1 MDKILLLKFSNA
13 RLFRKF
19 NRKTKKN
26 IYTKDKIFC
35 PLGINNVNRNQV
47 PHFIEPITKHQISN
61 MLHVLFNERPVPTL
75 RKSFYDKNEYYMN
88 KADESYL
95 KINTPKI
102 RKFEDGEDF
111 YYEKQHIKKAVF
123 NAWNGEVKPDWFI
136 VKRYIDNNNMFN
148 DFVSML
154 NGLLNTNDVTKL
166 TFLDVIGLVR
176 KLPSNLICELY
187 NYIENK
193 MIGKL
198 SITYTFGI
206 KRDNLIEPSYSQ
218 ITQNMNNGITINNG
232 IDTVLNLDGEIAI
245 PVNNEDIF
253 NLKNN
258 SKGFA
263 KLLDGGL
270 VWIDSIISSYEFN
283 EYGFVKVSEISTEKT
298 LTS

>member
-1 MDKILLLKFSNA
+1 MNKILLLEFSNA
-13 RLFRKF
+13 RLFRKY

-35 PLGINNVNRNQV
+35 PLGINNINRDQV
-47 PHFIEPITKHQISN
+47 SHFIEPITKYQISN

-75 RKSFYDKNEYYMN
+75 RKSFYTRNEYYVN
-88 KADESYL
+88 KANESYL

-102 RKFEDGEDF
+102 RKFKDGEDF

-136 VKRYIDNNNMFN
+136 VKRYIDNNDMFIN
-148 DFVSML
+148 FTSKL
-154 NGLLNTNDVTKL
+154 NELLKVNDVTKL
-166 TFLDVIGLVR
+166 IFLDVVQQIR
-176 KLPSNLICELY
+176 ELPSNLIFELY
-187 NYIENK
+187 NFITKK
-193 MIGKL
+193 MLGKVT
-198 SITYTFGI
+198 IAYVFGI
-206 KRDNLIEPSYSQ
+206 KNGNLINPGFSK
-218 ITQNMNNGITINNG
+218 ITCNMNNGITINNG
-232 IDTVLNLDGEIAI
+232 IDTVLNLDGEIAV
-245 PVNNEDIF
+245 PVNDNDIF

-270 VWIDSIISSYEFN
+270 VCIKSIISPYEFN

-298 LTS
+298 VTS